1 MHAVFMK
8 FIDIYV
14 MYLFYIWKLFK
25 YASSVKKKT
34 IFLIQNLIK
43 MGFDLNFDT

>member
-1 MHAVFMK
+1 MK

-25 YASSVKKKT
+25 YASSVKKKN
-34 IFLIQNLIK
+34 NLSDSK
-43 MGFDLNFDT
+43 SYKDGF

>member
-1 MHAVFMK
+1 MK

-25 YASSVKKKT
+25 YASSVKKRNN
-34 IFLIQNLIK
+34 LSSIQNLIK
-43 MGFDLNFDT
+43 MGFDLNFDM